1 MRIGRLAPLV
11 ACLALPLLT
20 AAKPQTPANPPK
32 SPEKPTHAAHTA
44 AASSFWEPLVT
55 PGARFVLLGAP
66 PPSSPASLTTSVTPG
81 PRIVVESYDAR
92 VVHGAK
98 VARLRWVV
106 EDNGARSPMGNS
118 LPTQIAVT
126 RKGAWLLT
134 ERLDDK
140 GVAAAL
146 ARKPSFADP
155 PRLVE
160 NDDGYVR
167 RDASG
172 DGNGLCIGIGTPP
185 AKPCPAGICHAEYC
199 LAPGIGLTSMSG
211 NYTPSAGAF
220 VSPKPSEAFGLEL
233 RTGVPECDSFLG
245 EWARCVQEV
254 MAPDMREQLNDALRQ
269 MAETYRQQAAT
280 PDGAK
285 QAAAVCLEV
294 APQMTDALRGM
305 GCHI

>member
-1 MRIGRLAPLV
+1 MRRLAPL
-11 ACLALPLLT
+11 AMLLALPLLA
-20 AAKPQTPANPPK
+20 AAKPAKSVGSAKPPAPAPR
-32 SPEKPTHAAHTA
+32 SP
-44 AASSFWEPLVT
+44 SVWEPLVL

-66 PPSSPASLTTSVTPG
+66 PPSSPSSLPTTSTPG
-81 PRIVVESYDAR
+81 PRIVVESYDVR

-126 RKGAWLLT
+126 KRGAWLLT
-134 ERLDDK
+134 DRLDDK
-140 GVAAAL
+140 GVTAAL
-146 ARKPSFADP
+146 ARKPTFADP

-167 RDASG
+167 RSGADGGSGEG
-172 DGNGLCIGIGTPP
+172 DGVCIGIGTPP
-185 AKPCPAGICHAEYC
+185 SKPCPAGVCHAEYC

-220 VSPKPSEAFGLEL
+220 VAPRPSEVFGLEL
-233 RTGVPECDSFLG
+233 RTGIPECDSFLG
-245 EWARCVQEV
+245 AWARCVQEV

>member
-1 MRIGRLAPLV
+1 V
-11 ACLALPLLT
+11 LPLLT
-20 AAKPQTPANPPK
+20 AANPERPAKAPK
-32 SPEKPTHAAHTA
+32 SPSKSPPTKASATSAATSS
-44 AASSFWEPLVT
+44 SSFWEPLVT

-66 PPSSPASLTTSVTPG
+66 PPSSPSSLSTSVTPG

-106 EDNGARSPMGNS
+106 EDSGARSPMGNS
-118 LPTQIAVT
+118 LPTQIAVSK
-126 RKGAWLLT
+126 KGVWLLT
-134 ERLDDK
+134 DRLDDK
-140 GVAAAL
+140 GVTAAL
-146 ARKPSFADP
+146 ARKPTYADP
-155 PRLVE
+155 PRLVA

-167 RDASG
+167 RDDATSG
-172 DGNGLCIGIGTPP
+172 HADGVCIGIGTPP
-185 AKPCPAGICHAEYC
+185 PAPCPAGICHAEYC

-233 RTGVPECDSFLG
+233 RTGIPECDSFLG

-254 MAPDMREQLNDALRQ
+254 MAPDMRDQLNDALRQ